1 MLLCYQNLADE
12 AVIGI
17 NPWCISVDSA
27 QRYEHASSKKH
38 QTLFQLSS
46 DLVDE
51 VWKDRPLVEPR
62 PVIVHPVEFAG
73 RSVSEKIKEL
83 REKLVHEKATAII
96 ITALDEVQYILL
108 KLFNFKF
115 FVGVTMVIISFIAQ
129 WFTLICCVMVV

>member
-27 QRYEHASSKKH
+27 QRYEHAFLKKH

-46 DLVDE
+46 DMVDG

-73 RSVSEKIKEL
+73 RSVPEKIKEL

-129 WFTLICCVMVV
+129 WFTLICCVMVA

>member
-1 MLLCYQNLADE
+1 MFCIEYYFWLICCILLLFYQSLADK

-27 QRYEHASSKKH
+27 QRYDHAFSKKH
-38 QTLFQLSS
+38 QTLFQLSI

-51 VWKDRPLVEPR
+51 VWMDRPPVEPR

-83 REKLVHEKATAII
+83 REKLLHEKATAII
-96 ITALDEVQYILL
+96 ITALDEVHYI
-108 KLFNFKF
+108 
-115 FVGVTMVIISFIAQ
+115 I
-129 WFTLICCVMVV
+129 

>member
-27 QRYEHASSKKH
+27 QRYEHAFSKKH

-51 VWKDRPLVEPR
+51 VWKDRLLVEPR

-73 RSVSEKIKEL
+73 RSVPEKIKEL

-96 ITALDEVQYILL
+96 ITALDEVYT
-108 KLFNFKF
+108 FY
-115 FVGVTMVIISFIAQ
+115 
-129 WFTLICCVMVV
+129 

>member
-27 QRYEHASSKKH
+27 QRYEHAFSKKH

-62 PVIVHPVEFAG
+62 PVIVHSVEFAG
-73 RSVSEKIKEL
+73 RSVPEKLKEL
-83 REKLVHEKATAII
+83 RGKLVHEKATAII

-108 KLFNFKF
+108 KLFNFKC
-115 FVGVTMVIISFIAQ
+115 FVGVAVVISLIAQ
-129 WFTLICCVMVV
+129 WFILIGCVLVA